1 MTAYLIRRILLLPV
15 VLFIVV
21 TLIFFVIRVGPTNPV
36 DAATALVTDPQVK
49 EQIRHEFGVDQPI
62 YVNYARFLGGV
73 LHGDFGRSFFSHR
86 PVLDV
91 ILERLPATIEL
102 ALAGL
107 LIGAVLGIG
116 LGILSA
122 LNAGSAVDTAC
133 RVIAVSWLS
142 MPIFWLGLLFIALLT
157 VKLGWL
163 PATGRFDPRADIPT
177 PTHFYLIDSLLT
189 GDPTYVVTAL
199 KYLAMPAAV
208 LGLSI
213 SGFLLRLTRNT
224 LLDALRQDYVRT
236 ARSKGLREHLVV
248 RRHAL
253 RNAIL
258 PVVTLIGLLFGG
270 LLGGAAVIETVFAWP
285 GLGLLMVDS
294 INTRD
299 YPQIQ
304 GSIGVFAAGYVVVN
318 LIVDFLYVFIDPRIQ
333 YGKAS

>member
-1 MTAYLIRRILLLPV
+1 VTTYIIRRLLLLPV
-15 VLFIVV
+15 VLFVVV
-21 TLIFFVIRVGPTNPV
+21 TLVFFVIRLGPTNPV
-36 DAATALVTDPQVK
+36 DAATVQVTDPQVK
-49 EQIRHEFGVDQPI
+49 EQLRHEFGADKPV
-62 YVNYARFLGGV
+62 YLNYIDFLGGV
-73 LHGDFGRSFFSHR
+73 WHGDFGRSFFSHR

-91 ILERLPATIEL
+91 VLERLPATVEL

-107 LIGAVLGIG
+107 LIGGVLGIT

-122 LNAGSAVDTAC
+122 LTPGSLLDTVC

-142 MPIFWLGLLFIALLT
+142 MPIFWLGLLLIALLT

-163 PATGRFDPRADIPT
+163 PATGRFDPRANIPT
-177 PTHFYLIDSLLT
+177 PTHFYLIDSVLT
-189 GDPTYVVTAL
+189 GNPKNMGTAL
-199 KYLAMPAAV
+199 KYLAMPALV

-224 LLDALRQDYVRT
+224 LIDALRQDYVRT
-236 ARSKGLREHLVV
+236 ARSKGLRDRMVV
-248 RRHAL
+248 LRHAL

-258 PVVTLIGLLFGG
+258 PVVTMLGLLFGG
-270 LLGGAAVIETVFAWP
+270 LLGGAAVVETVFAWP

-304 GSIGVFAAGYVVVN
+304 GSIVVFAAGYVIVN
-318 LIVDFLYVFIDPRIQ
+318 LLVDLLYVLIDPRIQ
-333 YGKAS
+333 YGHRS

>member
-1 MTAYLIRRILLLPV
+1 VTHYLIRRLLLLPV
-15 VLFIVV
+15 VLFVVV
-21 TLIFFVIRVGPTNPV
+21 TLVFVIIRVGPTSPV
-36 DAATALVTDPQVK
+36 DAATALVTDQQVK
-49 EQIRHEFGVDQPI
+49 DQIRHEFGADQPI
-62 YVNYARFLGGV
+62 YVNYLNFLGGV
-73 LHGDFGRSFFSHR
+73 LHGDLGRSFFSHR

-102 ALAGL
+102 ALAGM
-107 LIGAVLGIG
+107 LIGSVLGIG

-122 LNAGSAVDTAC
+122 LRAGGILDTLC
-133 RVIAVSWLS
+133 RVVAVSWLS

-163 PATGRFDPRADIPT
+163 PATGRFDPRAEIPT
-177 PTHFYLIDSLLT
+177 PTHFYLIDSVLT
-189 GDPTYVVTAL
+189 GDPKYVTTAL
-199 KYLAMPAAV
+199 KYLAMPAIV

-224 LLDALRQDYVRT
+224 LLDVFRQDYVRT
-236 ARSKGLREHLVV
+236 ARGKGLREGVV
-248 RRHAL
+248 VFRHAL

-258 PVVTLIGLLFGG
+258 PVVTLLGLLFGG

-304 GSIGVFAAGYVVVN
+304 GSIAVFAAGYVIVN
-318 LIVDFLYVFIDPRIQ
+318 LLVDVVYVLIDPRIQ
-333 YGKAS
+333 YGRSP